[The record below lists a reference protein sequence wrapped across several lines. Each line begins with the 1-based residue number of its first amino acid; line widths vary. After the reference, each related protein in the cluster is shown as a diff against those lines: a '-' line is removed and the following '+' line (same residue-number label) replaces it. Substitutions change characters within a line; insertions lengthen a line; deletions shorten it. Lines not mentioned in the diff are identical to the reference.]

1 MKTEIVHVG
10 NTQAQFSEVADIKL
24 SPVVRQF
31 FMMQTICEEPLFVI
45 IKSRRRRH
53 E

>member
-31 FMMQTICEEPLFVI
+31 FPYANYMRRATLCDNKIEEE
-45 IKSRRRRH
+45 KA
-53 E
+53 

>member
-24 SPVVRQF
+24 SPVVRQIIPGTN
-31 FMMQTICEEPLFVI
+31 FMPRVNLMWKNKYEEE
-45 IKSRRRRH
+45 KA
-53 E
+53 